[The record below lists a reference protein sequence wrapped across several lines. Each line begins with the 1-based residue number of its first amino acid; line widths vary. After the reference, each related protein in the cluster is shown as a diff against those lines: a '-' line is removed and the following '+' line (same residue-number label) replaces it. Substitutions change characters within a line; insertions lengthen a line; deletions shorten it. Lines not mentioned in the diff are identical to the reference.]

1 MKRGIGLLVLTLG
14 SGCYQQLYN
23 AVVDKSDKSPG
34 GTIMTQL
41 GGQQVGDTTGLAKST
56 KSTALT
62 ILGQSKD
69 ATLLLSMTAGLDIAG
84 VQARDA
90 LGVAGA
96 SVTLVIT
103 PTSDSALQLHYS
115 GSTCAA
121 ATGQIDLQAD
131 AKLALTGTF
140 MADGTDDAT
149 GADCSVTGTIT
160 TIPQQRP

>member
-1 MKRGIGLLVLTLG
+1 MKRRAALLACTLG
-14 SGCYQQLYN
+14 SGCYQQLYD
-23 AVVDKSDKSPG
+23 AVVDKSDTSPG
-34 GTIMTQL
+34 GTITTLL

-56 KSTALT
+56 SSTSMDIEGL
-62 ILGQSKD
+62 SKD
-69 ATLLLSMTAGLDIAG
+69 ASLLISMTAGLDTTG
-84 VQARDA
+84 VEARDA

-103 PTSDSALQLHYS
+103 PTGDSALQLHYI

-131 AKLALTGTF
+131 TNLALTGAF

-149 GADCSVTGTIT
+149 GAACSVTGTIT